1 VGHLIA
7 YIDAGSGSLV
17 VQAIIATAIAV
28 PFLLRQ
34 QIARVAGT
42 VRRGEPPAEPEPTAV
57 QPAPSSVEIGPKN

>member
-7 YIDAGSGSLV
+7 YIDAGSGSLI

-34 QIARVAGT
+34 QIARLMGT
-42 VRRGEPPAEPEPTAV
+42 IRRSDPPAEQEPIAV
-57 QPAPSSVEIGPKN
+57 QPGSPTVEIGQEH